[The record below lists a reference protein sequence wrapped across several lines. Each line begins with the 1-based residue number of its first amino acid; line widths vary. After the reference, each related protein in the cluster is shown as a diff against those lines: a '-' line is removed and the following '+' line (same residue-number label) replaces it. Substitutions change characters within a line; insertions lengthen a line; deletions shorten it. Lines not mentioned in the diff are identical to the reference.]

1 MPDCY
6 SNFKELQSHEQEGQ
20 DYRISFSGEWRP
32 VLIIAPHGGRIEP
45 YTTEIA
51 KWIAGEEF
59 AWYSFEGLKDGVGN
73 RKLHITSHN
82 FDEPVVLRGLKEAGI
97 VLTVHGLKDSSEEF
111 LMIGGLDSAFGL
123 ELSSALQVQGFSVKQ
138 SEPRY
143 QGIRTTNICNC
154 GRTGKG
160 VQLEIS
166 FALRKRV
173 FEDIAYRTRFVDTI
187 RALIKQR
194 LLNVVD

>member
-6 SNFKELQSHEQEGQ
+6 LNFKELQSHEQEGQ
-20 DYRISFSGEWRP
+20 DYSISISGDWRP
-32 VLIIAPHGGRIEP
+32 VLIIAPHGGGIEP

-73 RKLHITSHN
+73 RKRHITSHH
-82 FDEPVVLRGLKEAGI
+82 FDEPTLLRGLEEACI
-97 VLTVHGLKDSSEEF
+97 VLAIHGLKDSSEEF
-111 LMIGGLDSAFGL
+111 LMIGGLDSTFGL
-123 ELSSALQVQGFSVKQ
+123 ELSTALQLQGFSVKQ
-138 SEPRY
+138 SEQRY
-143 QGIRTTNICNC
+143 LGIRTTNICNR
-154 GRTGKG
+154 GRMGKG

-173 FEDIAYRTRFVDTI
+173 FEDITYRIRFVDTI
-187 RALIKQR
+187 RTIIKNR
-194 LLNVVD
+194 EFL